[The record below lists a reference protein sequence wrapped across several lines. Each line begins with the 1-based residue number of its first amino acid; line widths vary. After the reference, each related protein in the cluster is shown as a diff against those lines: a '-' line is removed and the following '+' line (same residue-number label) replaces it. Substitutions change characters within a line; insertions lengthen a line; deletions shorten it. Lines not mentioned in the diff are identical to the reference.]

1 MRGWGAVLS
10 HDESQKPPKLTRELL
25 LRIWSYARPYWGL
38 VVASLLTILVTTAI
52 GLVSPQL
59 FRYMIDVAIP
69 ERDPRMVTLLAV
81 GMMVVPILTG
91 VIGVY
96 QRRLNATIGEGLIYD
111 LRRDLYAHLEA
122 MSLRFFA
129 QTRTG
134 ELMSRLNNDV
144 QGAKN
149 AINETVVTIVTN
161 LIQVVATLAIM
172 AAMEWRLTLLSV
184 AVLPLFMLPARHF
197 ARVLRDLRRESL
209 EHNAEMNATMN
220 ETLNVSGALLV
231 KLFGRGPMELD
242 EFSRQARDVH
252 DIGIRAA
259 VTGRWFWMM
268 LSVVTAIGIALVY
281 LVGGHMVLAGTFTIG
296 TIVAFG
302 AYLRQLYGPLQSLT
316 NAPVSFAQS
325 MVSFERVFEVLDL
338 PIEIQE
344 APDAID
350 LGRAEGRIEFR
361 DVYFDYEALEREG
374 KVASLE
380 TVARYGRNADAS
392 MLLRRGKQGRR
403 TESIEEAV
411 ETVGELDTSGEITR
425 SGEIDMDVDLVTG
438 AADLEG
444 RPLEAPL
451 DPSLDASPDPS
462 PDQIGPRTP
471 DRRWALDD
479 VNFVI
484 EPGQL
489 AALVGPSG
497 SGKTTTTY
505 LIPRLYDPT
514 LGEVRIDDIDI
525 RQVTLQSLADNIGMV
540 TQETYLFYDTIRANL
555 LYGDPDASDER
566 VIEAAKAAN
575 IHDFI
580 TGLPDGYDTVVGER
594 GYRLSG
600 GERQRMAIARVI
612 LMDPRILVLDEATS
626 ALDSISE
633 ALVQEAL
640 LRVMEG
646 RTSLVIA
653 HRLSTILSAD
663 TILVMQEGRLVEQG
677 THDELLAR
685 EGLYAELYETQFKS
699 AMEGFEAAATGFAPD
714 TPPL

>member
-1 MRGWGAVLS
+1 MRGWGAVLT

-25 LRIWSYARPYWGL
+25 LRIASYARPYGWL
-38 VVASLLTILVTTAI
+38 VLASLFTILVTTGI
-52 GLVSPQL
+52 GLISPQL
-59 FRYMIDVAIP
+59 FRFMIDVAIP
-69 ERDPRMVTLLAV
+69 ERNPRMVTWLAV

-149 AINETVVTIVTN
+149 AINETTVTIVTN

-209 EHNAEMNATMN
+209 EQNAEMNATMN

-231 KLFGRGPMELD
+231 KLFGREEAELD
-242 EFSRQARDVH
+242 EFSRQAREVH
-252 DIGIRAA
+252 DIEIKSA

-281 LVGGHMVLAGTFTIG
+281 LVGGHMVLAGSFTIG

-316 NAPVSFAQS
+316 NAPVAFAQS

-338 PIEIQE
+338 PIEIAE
-344 APDAID
+344 APDAVD
-350 LGRAEGRIEFR
+350 LGRVEGRIEFR
-361 DVYFDYEALEREG
+361 RVWFDYEALEREG

-392 MLLRRGKQGRR
+392 VFLKRGRAAEAES
-403 TESIEEAV
+403 TEAEPTA
-411 ETVGELDTSGEITR
+411 
-425 SGEIDMDVDLVTG
+425 G
-438 AADLEG
+438 APEDPG
-444 RPLEAPL
+444 PLEPRAVLPPEP
-451 DPSLDASPDPS
+451 DSPEARRA
-462 PDQIGPRTP
+462 Q
-471 DRRWALDD
+471 RRWALED
-479 VNFVI
+479 VSFLI

-514 LGEVRIDDIDI
+514 LGEVRIDDVDI
-525 RQVTLQSLADNIGMV
+525 RQATLQSLADNIGMV

-555 LYGDPDASDER
+555 LYADPDATEER
-566 VIEAAKAAN
+566 LVEAAKAAN

-580 TGLPDGYDTVVGER
+580 VGLPDGYDTVVGER

-612 LMDPRILVLDEATS
+612 LSDPRILVLDEATS

-633 ALVQEAL
+633 ALVQDAL
-640 LRVMEG
+640 LHVMEG

-653 HRLSTILSAD
+653 HRLATILSAD
-663 TILVMQEGRLVEQG
+663 TILVRQGGRLVEQG
-677 THDELLAR
+677 THGELLAAG
-685 EGLYAELYETQFKS
+685 GLYAELYETQFKS
-699 AMEGFEAAATGFAPD
+699 AMEGLESAGVPVSGPGFAVDPGPGD
-714 TPPL
+714 L

>member
-1 MRGWGAVLS
+1 MGRMRSWGAVLS
-10 HDESQKPPKLTRELL
+10 SDESQEPPELTKDVL
-25 LRIWSYARPYWGL
+25 LRIWSYAQPYWSLILGSL
-38 VVASLLTILVTTAI
+38 VIILITTAI

-59 FRYMIDVAIP
+59 FRLMIDDAIP
-69 ERDPRMVTLLAV
+69 NGNSQLITLLAL
-81 GMMVVPILTG
+81 GMMAVPLVTG
-91 VIGVY
+91 VIGVF

-111 LRRDLYAHLEA
+111 LRCDLYQHMQS
-122 MSLRFFA
+122 MSLRFFT

-149 AINETVVTIVTN
+149 AINDTTVDIITN
-161 LIQVVATLAIM
+161 VIKVVATLAIM
-172 AAMEWRLTLLSV
+172 IAMDWRLTLLAV

-197 ARVLRDLRRESL
+197 ARVLRDYRRQSMEL
-209 EHNAEMNATMN
+209 NAEMNATMN

-231 KLFGRGPMELD
+231 KLFGREQMEFD
-242 EFSRQARDVH
+242 QFSSQAGEVK
-252 DIGIRAA
+252 DIGIKSA
-259 VTGRWFWMM
+259 VTGRWFMMM
-268 LSVVTAIGIALVY
+268 LSVVTAIGTAVVY

-302 AYLRQLYGPLQSLT
+302 AYLSQLYGPLQSLT
-316 NAPVSFAQS
+316 NAPVAFAQS

-338 PIEIQE
+338 PVEIQE

-350 LGRAEGRIEFR
+350 LGTAEGRIEFR
-361 DVYFDYEALEREG
+361 DVSFDYEALEREG
-374 KVASLE
+374 KVATLNS
-380 TVARYGRNADAS
+380 VARYGWHADSEA
-392 MLLRRGKQGRR
+392 LLKRGK
-403 TESIEEAV
+403 A
-411 ETVGELDTSGEITR
+411 
-425 SGEIDMDVDLVTG
+425 
-438 AADLEG
+438 AADSAED
-444 RPLEAPL
+444 EVEQA
-451 DPSLDASPDPS
+451 
-462 PDQIGPRTP
+462 PDQIGPRIP
-471 DRRWALDD
+471 DRRLALDD
-479 VNFVI
+479 VSFLI

-497 SGKTTTTY
+497 AGKSTITY

-514 LGEVRIDDIDI
+514 LGTVCVDGIDI
-525 RQVTLQSLADNIGMV
+525 KQVTLQSLADNIGMV

-555 LYGDPDASDER
+555 LYANPNASNEQ
-566 VIEAAKAAN
+566 VIAAAKAAN

-580 TGLPDGYDTVVGER
+580 MSLPDTYNTVVGER

-612 LMDPRILVLDEATS
+612 LMDPQILVLDEATS

-640 LRVMEG
+640 QRVMDG

-663 TILVMQEGRLVEQG
+663 TILVMQDGHVAEQG
-677 THDELLAR
+677 THEELLAQG
-685 EGLYAELYETQFKS
+685 GLYTELYETQFKS
-699 AMEGFEAAATGFAPD
+699 AVQGFTI
-714 TPPL
+714 

>member
-1 MRGWGAVLS
+1 
-10 HDESQKPPKLTRELL
+10 
-25 LRIWSYARPYWGL
+25 
-38 VVASLLTILVTTAI
+38 
-52 GLVSPQL
+52 
-59 FRYMIDVAIP
+59 
-69 ERDPRMVTLLAV
+69 
-81 GMMVVPILTG
+81 
-91 VIGVY
+91 
-96 QRRLNATIGEGLIYD
+96 
-111 LRRDLYAHLEA
+111 

-231 KLFGRGPMELD
+231 KLFGRERMELD
-242 EFSRQARDVH
+242 EFSRQAREVH

-338 PIEIQE
+338 PVEIGE
-344 APDAID
+344 EPDAVD
-350 LGRAEGRIEFR
+350 LGRVEGRIEFR
-361 DVYFDYEALEREG
+361 EVFFDYEALEREG
-374 KVASLE
+374 EVASLA

-392 MLLRRGKQGRR
+392 MLLKRGKGGSRAER
-403 TESIEEAV
+403 DEEVIEEAI
-411 ETVGELDTSGEITR
+411 ES
-425 SGEIDMDVDLVTG
+425 
-438 AADLEG
+438 
-444 RPLEAPL
+444 APEQ
-451 DPSLDASPDPS
+451 A
-462 PDQIGPRTP
+462 PDQIDPRVP

-479 VNFVI
+479 VSFVI

-525 RQVTLQSLADNIGMV
+525 RQATLQSLADNIGMV

-555 LYGDPDASDER
+555 LYADPDASEER
-566 VIEAAKAAN
+566 LVEAAQAAN

-580 TGLPDGYDTVVGER
+580 VGLPDGYDTVVGER

-612 LMDPRILVLDEATS
+612 LSDPRILVLDEATS

-633 ALVQEAL
+633 ALVQDAL
-640 LRVMEG
+640 MHVMEG

-663 TILVMQEGRLVEQG
+663 TILVMQDGRLVEQG
-677 THDELLAR
+677 THEELLAR
-685 EGLYAELYETQFKS
+685 DGLYAELYETQFQS
-699 AMEGFEAAATGFAPD
+699 AMEGFEAAAGIDSGPA
-714 TPPL
+714 

>member
-25 LRIWSYARPYWGL
+25 LRIASYARPYGWL
-38 VVASLLTILVTTAI
+38 VLASLFTILVTTGI
-52 GLVSPQL
+52 GLISPQL
-59 FRYMIDVAIP
+59 FRFMIDVAIP
-69 ERDPRMVTLLAV
+69 ERNPRMVTWLAV

-149 AINETVVTIVTN
+149 AINETTVTIVTN

-209 EHNAEMNATMN
+209 EQNAEMNATMN

-231 KLFGRGPMELD
+231 KLFGREEAELD
-242 EFSRQARDVH
+242 EFSRQAREVH
-252 DIGIRAA
+252 DIEIKSA

-281 LVGGHMVLAGTFTIG
+281 LVGGHMVLAGSFTIG

-316 NAPVSFAQS
+316 NAPVAFAQS

-338 PIEIQE
+338 PIEIAE
-344 APDAID
+344 APDAVD
-350 LGRAEGRIEFR
+350 LGRVEGRIEFR
-361 DVYFDYEALEREG
+361 GVWFDYEALEREG

-392 MLLRRGKQGRR
+392 VFLKRGRAAEA
-403 TESIEEAV
+403 ES
-411 ETVGELDTSGEITR
+411 TVAEPTA
-425 SGEIDMDVDLVTG
+425 G
-438 AADLEG
+438 APEDPG
-444 RPLEAPL
+444 PLEPRAVLPPEP
-451 DPSLDASPDPS
+451 DSPEARRA
-462 PDQIGPRTP
+462 Q
-471 DRRWALDD
+471 RRWALED
-479 VNFVI
+479 VSFLI

-514 LGEVRIDDIDI
+514 LGEVRIDDVDI
-525 RQVTLQSLADNIGMV
+525 RQATLQSLADNIGMV

-555 LYGDPDASDER
+555 LYADPDATEER
-566 VIEAAKAAN
+566 LVEAAKAAN

-580 TGLPDGYDTVVGER
+580 VGLPDGYDTVVGER

-612 LMDPRILVLDEATS
+612 LSDPRILVLDEATS

-633 ALVQEAL
+633 ALVQDAL
-640 LRVMEG
+640 LHVMEG

-663 TILVMQEGRLVEQG
+663 TILVMQGGRLVEQG
-677 THDELLAR
+677 THGELLAAG
-685 EGLYAELYETQFKS
+685 GLYAELYETQFKS
-699 AMEGFEAAATGFAPD
+699 AMEGLESAGVPVSGPGFAVDPGPGD
-714 TPPL
+714 L

>member
-1 MRGWGAVLS
+1 MRSWGAVLS
-10 HDESQKPPKLTRELL
+10 SDESQEPPELTKDVL
-25 LRIWSYARPYWGL
+25 LRIWSYAQPYWSLILGSL
-38 VVASLLTILVTTAI
+38 VIILITTAI

-59 FRYMIDVAIP
+59 FRLMIDDAIP
-69 ERDPRMVTLLAV
+69 NGNSQLITLLAL
-81 GMMVVPILTG
+81 GMMAVPLVTG
-91 VIGVY
+91 VIGVF

-111 LRRDLYAHLEA
+111 LRCDLYQHMQS
-122 MSLRFFA
+122 MSLRFFT

-149 AINETVVTIVTN
+149 AINDTTVDIITN
-161 LIQVVATLAIM
+161 VIKVVATLAIM
-172 AAMEWRLTLLSV
+172 IAMDWRLTLLAV

-197 ARVLRDLRRESL
+197 ARVLRDYRRQSMEL
-209 EHNAEMNATMN
+209 NAEMNATMN

-231 KLFGRGPMELD
+231 KLFGREQMEFD
-242 EFSRQARDVH
+242 QFSSQAGEVK
-252 DIGIRAA
+252 DIGIKSA
-259 VTGRWFWMM
+259 VTGRWFMMM
-268 LSVVTAIGIALVY
+268 LSVVTAIGTAVVY

-302 AYLRQLYGPLQSLT
+302 AYLSQLYGPLQSLT
-316 NAPVSFAQS
+316 NAPVAFAQS

-338 PIEIQE
+338 PVEIQE

-350 LGRAEGRIEFR
+350 LGTADGRIEFR
-361 DVYFDYEALEREG
+361 DVSFDYEALEREG
-374 KVASLE
+374 KVATLNSI
-380 TVARYGRNADAS
+380 ARYGWHADSEA
-392 MLLRRGKQGRR
+392 LLKRGK
-403 TESIEEAV
+403 A
-411 ETVGELDTSGEITR
+411 
-425 SGEIDMDVDLVTG
+425 
-438 AADLEG
+438 AADSAED
-444 RPLEAPL
+444 EVEQA
-451 DPSLDASPDPS
+451 
-462 PDQIGPRTP
+462 PDQIGPRIP
-471 DRRWALDD
+471 DRRLALDD
-479 VNFVI
+479 VSFLI

-497 SGKTTTTY
+497 AGKSTITY

-514 LGEVRIDDIDI
+514 LGTVCVDGIDI
-525 RQVTLQSLADNIGMV
+525 KQVTLQSLADNIGMV

-555 LYGDPDASDER
+555 LYANPNASNEQ
-566 VIEAAKAAN
+566 VIAAAKAAN

-580 TGLPDGYDTVVGER
+580 MSLPDTYNTVVGER

-612 LMDPRILVLDEATS
+612 LMDPQILVLDEATS

-640 LRVMEG
+640 QRVMDG

-663 TILVMQEGRLVEQG
+663 IILVMQDGHVAEQG
-677 THDELLAR
+677 THEELLVQG
-685 EGLYAELYETQFKS
+685 GLYTELYETQFKS
-699 AMEGFEAAATGFAPD
+699 AVQGFST
-714 TPPL
+714 

>member
-1 MRGWGAVLS
+1 MRGWGAVLT

-38 VVASLLTILVTTAI
+38 VVASLVTILVSTAI

-69 ERDPRMVTLLAV
+69 ERDPGMVTWLAV

-96 QRRLNATIGEGLIYD
+96 QRRLNATIGEGLIFD

-231 KLFGRGPMELD
+231 KLFGRERMELD
-242 EFSRQARDVH
+242 EFSRQAREVH

-338 PIEIQE
+338 PVEIGE
-344 APDAID
+344 EPDAVD
-350 LGRAEGRIEFR
+350 LGRVEGRIEFR
-361 DVYFDYEALEREG
+361 EVFFDYEALEREG
-374 KVASLE
+374 EVASLA

-392 MLLRRGKQGRR
+392 MLLKRGKGGSRAER
-403 TESIEEAV
+403 DEEVIEEAI
-411 ETVGELDTSGEITR
+411 ES
-425 SGEIDMDVDLVTG
+425 
-438 AADLEG
+438 
-444 RPLEAPL
+444 APEQ
-451 DPSLDASPDPS
+451 A
-462 PDQIGPRTP
+462 PDQIDPRVP

-479 VNFVI
+479 VSFVI

-525 RQVTLQSLADNIGMV
+525 RQATLQSLADNIGMV

-555 LYGDPDASDER
+555 LYADPDASEER
-566 VIEAAKAAN
+566 LVEAAQAAN

-580 TGLPDGYDTVVGER
+580 VGLPDGYDTVVGER

-612 LMDPRILVLDEATS
+612 LSDPRILVLDEATS

-633 ALVQEAL
+633 ALVQDAL
-640 LRVMEG
+640 MHVMEG

-663 TILVMQEGRLVEQG
+663 TILVMQGGRLVEQG
-677 THDELLAR
+677 THEELLAR
-685 EGLYAELYETQFKS
+685 DGLYAELYETQFQS
-699 AMEGFEAAATGFAPD
+699 AMEGFEAAAGIDSGPA
-714 TPPL
+714 